1 MTSAKCGI
9 DLSLFRFHSQ
19 FSFIPVHSY
28 RFPSS
33 SHPFSCQALTILS
46 ILLSSSSK
54 DISSVA
60 QFPPL
65 WAQAHQDWNI
75 VTLLVSIVKT
85 AEIDPDDLLATDG
98 SSVTQQFVEALLG
111 LLNTVV
117 QFVSDRIRFVSFSEI
132 LKKICFISPY
142 AK

>member
-1 MTSAKCGI
+1 M
-9 DLSLFRFHSQ
+9 
-19 FSFIPVHSY
+19 
-28 RFPSS
+28 
-33 SHPFSCQALTILS
+33 
-46 ILLSSSSK
+46 
-54 DISSVA
+54 
-60 QFPPL
+60 
-65 WAQAHQDWNI
+65 
-75 VTLLVSIVKT
+75 KT